1 MSANATSSLLW
12 LACRESLVL
21 ISRRGSSA
29 FMTQRLPGR
38 LTFGVKLLLA
48 AIGMAAI
55 AGPLVFGVVAVPSAQ
70 SPAVPQWQTAAG
82 GKMAFDVASVKPS
95 PLFGDVY
102 VPTGGLFSATNT
114 PLMNYMRFAY
124 KDMKL
129 AYQRMP
135 DLAGAP
141 SWIRTQSYNIEAK
154 AQGAPTK
161 DQMRLMM
168 QSLLA
173 DRFKLTTHIET
184 RQMPIYALVVS
195 REGKLGAQLKPDDGP
210 CAATTPADIQSRN
223 AAPLLPPPST
233 PGSQPPQGPCGIV
246 LTTPASAAGRIR
258 VAGTKIPIGLL
269 AEMIPNPASGV
280 DRPVIDRTGLTGTFD
295 VSIEWT
301 PAITPPPGSGVTFT
315 PDPDGATFTEA
326 LQDQL
331 GLTLESG
338 TGPVDV
344 LVIDHVELPSGN

>member
-1 MSANATSSLLW
+1 VSGQGPTF
-12 LACRESLVL
+12 L
-21 ISRRGSSA
+21 I
-29 FMTQRLPGR
+29 
-38 LTFGVKLLLA
+38 
-48 AIGMAAI
+48 
-55 AGPLVFGVVAVPSAQ
+55 
-70 SPAVPQWQTAAG
+70 
-82 GKMAFDVASVKPS
+82 
-95 PLFGDVY
+95 GDVY

-129 AYQRMP
+129 AYQKMP

-141 SWIRTQSYNIEAK
+141 AWIRTQSYNIEAK

-195 REGKLGAQLKPDDGP
+195 REGKLGAQLKPDAGP
-210 CAATTPADIQSRN
+210 CAAKTPADIQLLS
-223 AAPLLPPPST
+223 ATPLLPPPST
-233 PGSQPPQGPCGIV
+233 SGSQLPQGPCGII

-269 AEMIPNPASGV
+269 AGIMPNPASGV
-280 DRPVIDRTGLTGTFD
+280 DRPVIDRTGLSGTFD

-301 PAITPPPGSGVTFT
+301 PPIAPPPGSGVTFT
-315 PDPDGATFTEA
+315 PDPDGPTFTQA

-331 GLTLESG
+331 GLKLESG